1 MKKTI
6 SIVLIIIWM
15 AVIFW
20 FSSMPGDESNTKSKS
35 TIKEAIEI
43 ITQHGK
49 AEKIE
54 ETISNEESVNEV
66 FANNQIKNNTE
77 INKVNQN
84 QTMQNEPKEE
94 QLIEKLNKPLRKCM
108 HTSVY
113 FVLSILICNCL
124 KIFKIS
130 GLKNLIMPIGISFL
144 YACTDELHQL
154 FVEGRTSQFTDVL
167 IDTTG
172 AIIGVT
178 IFTILLSIISN
189 LKNTKNFRKT
199 IAQKKT
205 KCYNQEVDQK

>member
-35 TIKEAIEI
+35 TIKEVIET

-49 AEKIE
+49 AEKIG

-113 FVLSILICNCL
+113 FVLSILIFNCL
-124 KIFKIS
+124 KTFKIS
-130 GLKNLIMPIGISFL
+130 GWKNVIIPIGIAFL
-144 YACTDELHQL
+144 YACTDEFHQL
-154 FVEGRTSQFTDVL
+154 FIDGRTSQFTDVL
-167 IDTTG
+167 IDTFG
-172 AIIGVT
+172 AILGVAMINVAIRIIGK
-178 IFTILLSIISN
+178 IKQPKSI
-189 LKNTKNFRKT
+189 KKFQKT
-199 IAQKKT
+199 IAQ
-205 KCYNQEVDQK
+205 

>member
-35 TIKEAIEI
+35 TIKEVIET

-49 AEKIE
+49 AEKIG

-108 HTSVY
+108 HASVY
-113 FVLSILICNCL
+113 FVLSILIFNCL
-124 KIFKIS
+124 KTFKIS
-130 GLKNLIMPIGISFL
+130 GWKNVIIPIGIAFL
-144 YACTDELHQL
+144 YACTDEFHQL
-154 FVEGRTSQFTDVL
+154 FIDGRTSQFTDVL
-167 IDTTG
+167 IDTFG
-172 AIIGVT
+172 AILGVAMINVAIRIIGK
-178 IFTILLSIISN
+178 IKQPKS
-189 LKNTKNFRKT
+189 TKKFQKT
-199 IAQKKT
+199 IAQ
-205 KCYNQEVDQK
+205 

>member
-35 TIKEAIEI
+35 TIKEVIET

-108 HTSVY
+108 HASVY
-113 FVLSILICNCL
+113 FVLSILIFNCL
-124 KIFKIS
+124 KTFKIS
-130 GLKNLIMPIGISFL
+130 GWKNVIIPIEIAFL
-144 YACTDELHQL
+144 YACTDEFHQL
-154 FVEGRTSQFTDVL
+154 FIDGRTSQFTDVL
-167 IDTTG
+167 IDTFG
-172 AIIGVT
+172 AMLGVAMINVAIRIIGK
-178 IFTILLSIISN
+178 IKQPKS
-189 LKNTKNFRKT
+189 TKKFQKT
-199 IAQKKT
+199 IAQ
-205 KCYNQEVDQK
+205 